1 MNIEIFKTVAT
12 ELNIPVEVVKEAYQS
27 YWQFIRTTIQEL
39 PLKTIETEDEFKEL
53 KTNFNVPSLG
63 KFTCTYNRFKGVK
76 KKLKY
81 IQKNN
86 GT

>member
-63 KFTCTYNRFKGVK
+63 KFTCTYNRFKGIK
-76 KKLKY
+76 KKLEY